1 MAKFL
6 YYLSNHDCKPRESV
20 IDLEAAEKLADLFDK
35 HDLRP
40 HATKLRSSTKEN
52 DWRGVPKYVDYPDI
66 MEVVEALDCDHT
78 WRLDVSHL
86 LEERRRERRN
96 RKIQESFAAVD
107 HAGIAAYLMAHESTV
122 RGLKVA
128 EVKDLSYLT
137 DLARGKYRPDPNCRA
152 KLCLSRAV
160 HYAYEQ
166 APYADYNY
174 YAVPAEV
181 AGGASLT
188 ACRRNLQAFCDAIKT
203 HNGFAGSGAHWSASI
218 ETRNGQYFV
227 VLISRASISD

>member
-6 YYLSNHDCKPRESV
+6 YYLSAHDCKPRESV
-20 IDLEAAEKLADLFDK
+20 IDLEAAENLADLFDN
-35 HDLRP
+35 HDLSP
-40 HATKLRSSTKEN
+40 HATKKN
-52 DWRGVPKYVDYPDI
+52 GWRGVPKYVDYPDI
-66 MEVVEALDCDHT
+66 MEVVGALDCDDT

-86 LEERRRERRN
+86 LDVRRRDRRN

-107 HAGIAAYLMAHESTV
+107 HAGIASYLMAHKPTV

-128 EVKDLSYLT
+128 EVKDLTYL
-137 DLARGKYRPDPNCRA
+137 AKMAQGKYNPDPDCRA

-160 HYAYEQ
+160 HYAHEQ

-174 YAVPAEV
+174 YAVPAKV

-203 HNGFAGSGAHWSASI
+203 HNGSGSHWSASI
-218 ETRNGQYFV
+218 ETRNGQFFV